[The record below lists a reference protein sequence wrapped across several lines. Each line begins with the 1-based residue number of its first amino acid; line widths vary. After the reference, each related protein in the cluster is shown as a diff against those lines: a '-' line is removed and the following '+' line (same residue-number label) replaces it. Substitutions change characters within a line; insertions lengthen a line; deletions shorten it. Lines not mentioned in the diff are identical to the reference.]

1 MRMWGLV
8 LVLSLAV
15 CGCGQD
21 AVPAAQEPAPVVSSA
36 APEASPVPKLVGC
49 KAGPSVAFTPVTVGN
64 LAVGLAGD
72 GPVGVVIA
80 NTMDGYHC
88 DWLVWADHLVKS
100 GVRVAV
106 FEYGF
111 PPRMAGIPAML
122 ERGPEEMMA
131 VAAELRK
138 QGAQKIVYAGG
149 SLGGSV
155 ALATAAKPEAQAAG
169 VVSLSGG
176 LDGQAETAKT
186 LTIPAI
192 YAVAEE
198 DTSGGAPAL
207 AKELHAATGDSE
219 LLVYP
224 GAQHAGGMFIDDRYA
239 DKLLASLDAFIAK
252 V

>member
-1 MRMWGLV
+1 MRAWGLI
-8 LVLSLAV
+8 LVLLLAV
-15 CGCGQD
+15 SACGQE
-21 AVPAAQEPAPVVSSA
+21 ATPAAQEPAPVVSSA
-36 APEASPVPKLVGC
+36 APEASPPPKLVGC
-49 KAGPSVAFTPVTVGN
+49 KIGPSVAFTPVQVQH
-64 LAVGLAGD
+64 LAVGIAGD

-80 NTMDGYHC
+80 NTLDGYHC
-88 DWLVWADHLVKS
+88 DWLVWADHLIKS

-111 PPRMAGIPAML
+111 PPRMAGISAML
-122 ERGPEEMMA
+122 DRGPEEMMA

-155 ALATAAKPEAQAAG
+155 ALATAAKPEAEAAG

-176 LDGQAETAKT
+176 LDGQAETVKT

-207 AKELHAATGDSE
+207 AKELHKATEDSE

-239 DKLLASLDAFIAK
+239 DELLAKLDAFLAK